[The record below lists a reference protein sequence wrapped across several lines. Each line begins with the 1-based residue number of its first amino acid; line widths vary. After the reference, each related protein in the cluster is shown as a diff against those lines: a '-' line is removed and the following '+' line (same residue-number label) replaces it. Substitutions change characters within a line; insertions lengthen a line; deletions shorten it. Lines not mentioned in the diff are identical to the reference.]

1 MDYSP
6 ASFKILIVDDVPTN
20 VMLVKAILKKE
31 GYTLLTTDRGFK
43 ALDIIRDQKPDLVL
57 LDIMMPEMDG
67 YEVLEHIKEDASI
80 MDTNVIIMSA
90 LNDMQS
96 IVKGFM
102 LGAIEYV
109 TKPFQREE
117 LVKRVANRYEIFSL
131 KRIKANLEQT
141 IISRD
146 TLYSVIAH
154 DLRSPLSSLKMM
166 NNAILMMVNKEQVG
180 ADNYEMLE
188 MMDQTSEK
196 IYLLLDNLLRWAKNR
211 LNRDTAFMQE
221 TDINSIIASQI
232 SIYESAAKQK
242 GLRLIMKDLDKP
254 LAGIIDID
262 MVKAIIRNLVSNA
275 LKFTNKGDTITIRT
289 EVDGDYVKGSVSDT
303 GVGIKKKDQDKVL
316 DVNTNYTKFGTKN
329 EKGTGLGLLLVKDFV
344 NSHRGKLWF
353 ESVEGEGS
361 TFFFT
366 LKALNQPAPVKG
378 VIQEA

>member
-43 ALDIIRDQKPDLVL
+43 ALDIIRDQKPGLVL

-67 YEVLEHIKEDASI
+67 YEVLEHIKEEASI
-80 MDTNVIIMSA
+80 KDTNVIIMSA

-180 ADNYEMLE
+180 ADSYEMLE

-211 LNRDTAFMQE
+211 LNRDSAFMQE
-221 TDINSIIASQI
+221 TDINSIISSQI

-242 GLRLIMKDLDKP
+242 GLTLIMKDLDKP
-254 LAGIIDID
+254 LVGIIDID

-275 LKFTNKGDTITIRT
+275 LKFTNKGDTITICT

-303 GVGIKKKDQDKVL
+303 GIGIKMEDQDKVL

-366 LKALNQPAPVKG
+366 LKALNQPAPIKG

>member
-67 YEVLEHIKEDASI
+67 YEVLEHIKEEASI
-80 MDTNVIIMSA
+80 KDTNVIIMSA

-180 ADNYEMLE
+180 ADSYEMLE

-211 LNRDTAFMQE
+211 LNRDSAFMQE
-221 TDINSIIASQI
+221 TDINSIISSQI

-242 GLRLIMKDLDKP
+242 GLTLIMKDLDKP
-254 LAGIIDID
+254 LVGIIDID

-275 LKFTNKGDTITIRT
+275 LKFTNKGDTITICT

-303 GVGIKKKDQDKVL
+303 GIGIKMEDQDKVL

-366 LKALNQPAPVKG
+366 LKALNQPAPIKG

>member
-67 YEVLEHIKEDASI
+67 YEVLEHIKEEASI
-80 MDTNVIIMSA
+80 KDTNVIIMSA

-180 ADNYEMLE
+180 ADSYEMLE

-211 LNRDTAFMQE
+211 LNRDSAFMQE
-221 TDINSIIASQI
+221 TDINSIISSQI

-242 GLRLIMKDLDKP
+242 GLTLIMKDLDKP
-254 LAGIIDID
+254 LVGIIDID

-275 LKFTNKGDTITIRT
+275 LKFTNKGDTITICT

-303 GVGIKKKDQDKVL
+303 GVGIKMEDQDKVL

-366 LKALNQPAPVKG
+366 LKALNQPAPIKG